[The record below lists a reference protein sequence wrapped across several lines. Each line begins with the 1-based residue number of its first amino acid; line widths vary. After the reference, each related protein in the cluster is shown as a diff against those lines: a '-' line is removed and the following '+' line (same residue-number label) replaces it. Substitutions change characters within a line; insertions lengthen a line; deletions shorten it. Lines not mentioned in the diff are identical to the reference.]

1 MKRVLVVDDFR
12 ANVIMIQ
19 RALSGKYEVST
30 ATSGKEA
37 LQKIKGIKP
46 DLVILDIQMPEMNGI
61 EVLESMITDPIMK
74 DIPVVFLTGQ
84 ADREKVT
91 KGYQLGIKDIISKPI
106 IMATVE
112 TRIDRVFENL
122 ENERVKKS
130 NLDKAENIFQFE
142 TSNNAFAEL
151 FDDNFWLTD
160 DWKDLI

>member
-37 LQKIKGIKP
+37 MQKIKGIKP
-46 DLVILDIQMPEMNGI
+46 ELVILDIQMPDMNGI
-61 EVLESMITDPIMK
+61 EVLESMTSDPFMK

-91 KGYQLGIKDIISKPI
+91 KGFKLGIKDIISKPI
-106 IMATVE
+106 IMKTVE
-112 TRIDRVFENL
+112 ARIDRVFLDLEIERAKQLEVDLDEN
-122 ENERVKKS
+122 S
-130 NLDKAENIFQFE
+130 FHFE
-142 TSNNAFAEL
+142 GDNNSYDEL
-151 FDDNFWLTD
+151 FDDNFWLDD
-160 DWKDLI
+160 DWKDLL

>member
-1 MKRVLVVDDFR
+1 MKHVLVVDDFR

-37 LQKIKGIKP
+37 LQKIKVIKP

-61 EVLESMITDPIMK
+61 EVLESMIIDPTMK
-74 DIPVVFLTGQ
+74 KIPVVFLTGQ

-91 KGYQLGIKDIISKPI
+91 KGFKLGIKDIISKPI
-106 IMATVE
+106 IMTTVE
-112 TRIDRVFENL
+112 ARIDRVFENI
-122 ENERVKKS
+122 EKEKAKQAEVE
-130 NLDKAENIFQFE
+130 LDETLFQFDKDKN
-142 TSNNAFAEL
+142 SLGEL